1 MSEACHRRKGDR
13 CERELVVR
21 HAELGVKAERY
32 PLSGATRF
40 CGSDHGVDIYAFGP
54 DERGL
59 VGEVKKRKSGVGFTT
74 LERWLS
80 DYDLL
85 VLRRNPADPMI
96 VLPWRIWTRLLER
109 VRQ

>member
-54 DERGL
+54 DEAPL
-59 VGEVKKRKSGVGFTT
+59 VGEVKKRKGGVAFTT
-74 LERWLS
+74 LERWLV

-85 VLRRNPADPMI
+85 VLGRNHADPMA
-96 VLPWRIWTRLLER
+96 VLPWRVWARLLER
-109 VRQ
+109 VRR